1 MQGVYKICYFPS
13 KVLLDVK
20 MRRLHWQCKNNHG
33 VLRLQLNVREN
44 EGNEWQ
50 ASGTRVA
57 FEVKI
62 SVLIKHNAIEQAE
75 AQQ

>member
-1 MQGVYKICYFPS
+1 M
-13 KVLLDVK
+13 
-20 MRRLHWQCKNNHG
+20 
-33 VLRLQLNVREN
+33 LRLQLNVREN

-50 ASGTRVA
+50 ALGTRVA